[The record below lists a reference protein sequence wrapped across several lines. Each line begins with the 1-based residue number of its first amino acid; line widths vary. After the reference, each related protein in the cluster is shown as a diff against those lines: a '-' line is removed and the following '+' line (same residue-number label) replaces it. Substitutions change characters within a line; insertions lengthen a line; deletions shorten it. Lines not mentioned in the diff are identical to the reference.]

1 MRDDPGRRAS
11 IDTNETFQLLS
22 SDTRAFV
29 PTLSTNTNNF
39 IQSLVDREH
48 FVSRAQNNVYVRVP
62 PLIE

>member
-11 IDTNETFQLLS
+11 SDTNETFQLLS